1 MRRVAFLIRF
11 ALVVAASSGI
21 ETALGDPIYVDQGPK
36 WTAEDRADYYTRDQ
50 GSRLIKLTWLRAL
63 KAKDGQ
69 PFLSDGLTRYG
80 FLPNPGNNAN
90 LPVGLHTTG
99 PAESQ
104 MVGITCSA
112 CHTRQVEVEGKT
124 YRIDG
129 GPAFMDFQ
137 EFLSDLDKAVGD
149 ATASETAFAAF
160 AAAVFQPATPSAAD
174 VAALRQRVDAWHRRV
189 HAFVTGTLPPV
200 GWGPGRLD
208 AIGIIFNRISGTDVG
223 PPPDFLIPENMKI
236 GDAPVRYPFL
246 WNSPMQNQTD
256 WAGFVLNGNR
266 VFALARNTGQALAFA
281 NFEPKRSSG
290 LFFDYDYANSI
301 NFDGLERLEK
311 LVLKMG
317 PPKWP
322 REWPIDK
329 KLADEGQKL
338 YQKHCSEGCHEKKEI
353 HALRDLFATTWETPL
368 QNVGTDTR
376 QFDELGWRVKTGALK
391 GAGTPGAARDLEE
404 EDYAVH
410 MMFSAVAGTILSY
423 KLSLGSELGAGDGF
437 GSSLPRDGQVARSAP
452 KSPLPASPAPAR
464 ASAAPPGAQPSGSP
478 ESLTI
483 EPGTLL
489 KRTLKKGEYEARVL
503 EGIWAAAPYLH
514 NGSVPTL
521 AELLVPPAKR
531 MSQFKVGAKYDI
543 KNVGLDVT
551 QEGPTRPVTDCNDLN
566 SGNSRCGHDY
576 GTRLSDD
583 EKKALLEYLKTL

>member
-1 MRRVAFLIRF
+1 MRRVAFLIRV

-21 ETALGDPIYVDQGPK
+21 ETALADPIYVDQGQNWKP
-36 WTAEDRADYYTRDQ
+36 EDRADYYTRDQ
-50 GSRLIKLTWLRAL
+50 GSRLINLTWLRAL
-63 KAKDGQ
+63 KTKDGQ

-80 FLPNPGNNAN
+80 FLPNPDNKAN

-112 CHTRQVEVEGKT
+112 CHTRQVEVGGKT

-129 GPAFMDFQ
+129 GPAFVDFQ

-149 ATASETAFAAF
+149 VTASEPAFAEF
-160 AAAVFQPATPSAAD
+160 AAAVSEPAAD
-174 VAALRQRVDAWHRRV
+174 VAKLRQRVDAWHRRF
-189 HAFVTGTLPPV
+189 HAFVAGTLPPV

-208 AIGIIFNRISGTDVG
+208 AVGIIFNRISGTDIG
-223 PPPDFLIPENMKI
+223 PPPDLLIKENMRI
-236 GDAPVRYPFL
+236 ADAPVRYPFL

-281 NFEPKRSSG
+281 NFEPKPSSG
-290 LFFDYDYANSI
+290 LFLDYSNSI

-322 REWPIDK
+322 QEWDLDQ

-338 YQKHCSEGCHEKKEI
+338 YQRHCSDGCHEKQEI
-353 HALRDLFATTWETPL
+353 RVLRDLFATTWETPL

-391 GAGTPGAARDLEE
+391 GAGTPGVARDLEE

-410 MMFSAVAGTILSY
+410 MMFSAVAGTILNY
-423 KLSLGSELGAGDGF
+423 KLSRGSELGAGDGF
-437 GSSLPRDGQVARSAP
+437 GSLPRNGQVAPAAP
-452 KSPLPASPAPAR
+452 KSPLASPAPAR
-464 ASAAPPGAQPSGSP
+464 ASIAPASAQPSRP
-478 ESLTI
+478 PDSLTI
-483 EPGTLL
+483 EPWTFF
-489 KRTLKKGEYEARVL
+489 KRTLKRGEYEARVL

-531 MSQFKVGAKYDI
+531 MSQFKVGARYDT

-551 QEGPTRPVTDCNDLN
+551 QEGPTRPATDCDHLN

>member
-11 ALVVAASSGI
+11 ALLVAAGLGI
-21 ETALGDPIYVDQGPK
+21 EAALGDPIYVDQGPN

-50 GSRLIKLTWLRAL
+50 GSRLINLTWLRAL
-63 KAKDGQ
+63 KTKDGQ

-80 FLPNPGNNAN
+80 FLPNPDNKAK

-99 PAESQ
+99 PADSQ

-112 CHTRQVEVEGKT
+112 CHTRQVEVGGKT

-160 AAAVFQPATPSAAD
+160 AAAVSEPATPSAAD
-174 VAALRQRVDAWHRRV
+174 VAELRRRVDAWHRRV
-189 HAFVTGTLPPV
+189 HAFVAGTFPPV

-246 WNSPMQNQTD
+246 WNTPMQNQTD

-266 VFALARNTGQALAFA
+266 IFALARNTGQALAFA
-281 NFEPKRSSG
+281 NFEPKRRSFG
-290 LFFDYDYANSI
+290 PFFDYANSI
-301 NFDGLERLEK
+301 NFDGLKRLEE

-322 REWPIDK
+322 SEWPPIDL
-329 KLADEGQKL
+329 KLAKDGQKIFER
-338 YQKHCSEGCHEKKEI
+338 QCSKGCHEKKEVR
-353 HALRDLFATTWETPL
+353 ALRDLFVTTWVTPV

-391 GAGTPGAARDLEE
+391 GAGIPLIARHLEE
-404 EDYAVH
+404 EDYAAH
-410 MMFSAVAGTILSY
+410 MMFSAVAGAILDN
-423 KLSLGSELGAGDGF
+423 KLYLGSDVGSGDGF
-437 GSSLPRDGQVARSAP
+437 GSSLPPNAQKAP
-452 KSPLPASPAPAR
+452 STSLSLSPAPVK
-464 ASAAPPGAQPSGSP
+464 ASIAPPSSAQPPNQP

-489 KRTLKKGEYEARVL
+489 ERTLNRGEYEARVL

-531 MSQFKVGAKYDI
+531 MSQFKVGARYDT
-543 KNVGLDVT
+543 KNVGVDVT